1 MSFFNMH
8 SSWSKETG
16 CVVIGL
22 GLGGRGHDTQ
32 TCQWRQV
39 RGDQTNPVRP
49 LLWRAP
55 QAPPPEGNLANY
67 KLLTKK
73 KSNI

>member
-39 RGDQTNPVRP
+39 RGGPDKPS
-49 LLWRAP
+49 
-55 QAPPPEGNLANY
+55 QALTLEGPAGA
-67 KLLTKK
+67 
-73 KSNI
+73 SSGR